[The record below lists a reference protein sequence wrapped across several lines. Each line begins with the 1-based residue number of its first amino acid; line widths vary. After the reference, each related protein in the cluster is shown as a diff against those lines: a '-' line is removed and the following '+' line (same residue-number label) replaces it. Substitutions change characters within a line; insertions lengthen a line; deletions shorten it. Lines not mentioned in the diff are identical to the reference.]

1 MVAWLKIA
9 LVMGASVV
17 AGTAAPGTHGE
28 AVRGPGSS
36 KPPSSRHVRVG
47 RSPGCGQ
54 QQTGGGVYVMQTIDV
69 AGTARAYGLYVPRS
83 YDPARAYPLVFR
95 WHGSGGNALSGG
107 LEIESASQED
117 ALIASPSGQH
127 GTWDL
132 SANGTDVQLFDVLLA
147 DLEARYCV
155 DRARVFSYGFSMGAA
170 LTNLLGCVRGDV
182 LRAVAPVAG
191 DVPRSPA
198 CRGRVAAFVT
208 HGQQD
213 DAVPL
218 AQGRRERDVYLA
230 RAGCAPAQSDP
241 VNPAPCVRYRGCRPE
256 TPVVW
261 CELPSPHDPL
271 GAFTGPGA
279 WDFFRSLR

>member
-1 MVAWLKIA
+1 MVAWLEMA
-9 LVMGASVV
+9 VVMGALVA
-17 AGTAAPGTHGE
+17 AGTAATGTY
-28 AVRGPGSS
+28 ADPVQGPGSS
-36 KPPSSRHVRVG
+36 KAPSAHPFRAG
-47 RSPGCGQ
+47 RSRGCGQ
-54 QQTGGGVYVMQTIDV
+54 PQTGAGIYVMQTVDV
-69 AGTARAYGLYVPRS
+69 AGTARAYALYVPRS

-117 ALIASPSGQH
+117 ALIASPTGQR

-132 SANGTDVQLFDVLLA
+132 TPTGSDVQLFDVLLA
-147 DLEARYCV
+147 DLEGRYCV

-191 DVPRSPA
+191 DVPRLRA

-218 AQGRRERDVYLA
+218 ARGRRERDAYLA
-230 RAGCAPAQSDP
+230 RAGCDTAHFDP
-241 VNPAPCVRYRGCRPE
+241 VSPAPCVRYRGCRPD

-261 CELPSPHDPL
+261 CELPSPHNPL